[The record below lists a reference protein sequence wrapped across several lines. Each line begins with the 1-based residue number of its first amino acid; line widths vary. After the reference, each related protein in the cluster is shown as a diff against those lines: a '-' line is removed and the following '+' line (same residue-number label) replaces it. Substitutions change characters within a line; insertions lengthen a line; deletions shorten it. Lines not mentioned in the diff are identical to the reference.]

1 MILGGAIGGK
11 ASEPWLLWEGITKVT
26 EVIQERLLNIP
37 KAHAGHDRSP
47 ANSIES
53 APFDITGRSSKG
65 WRIGT
70 SIQNKFWLVLQ
81 YVFLALTATRF
92 LIISVATSTALP
104 SRIQPTM
111 KLTRS
116 VYLEDETES
125 PRLTNSKR
133 AANRDY
139 SPTPSSKQPILRMK
153 IWSCAAQLLD
163 LSVRMPWLCATISM
177 LQWAAITGP
186 WEVGN
191 TDGMIDK

>member
-11 ASEPWLLWEGITKVT
+11 ASEPWLLWEGITKGT
-26 EVIQERLLNIP
+26 EVIKERLLRNKP
-37 KAHAGHDRSP
+37 KAHVGHDRSP

-53 APFDITGRSSKG
+53 APFDITGRSLKG
-65 WRIGT
+65 WRVGT
-70 SIQNKFWLVLQ
+70 SIQNSFWLVLQ
-81 YVFLALTATRF
+81 YVFLALTAMRF
-92 LIISVATSTALP
+92 LIITVATSTALP

-116 VYLEDETES
+116 AYLKDETES
-125 PRLTNSKR
+125 PSLTNSER
-133 AANRDY
+133 AAN

-177 LQWAAITGP
+177 LQWVAITGP